1 VVAFLVGTNL
11 TALLTPH
18 GSVATM
24 LCRSLAR
31 LDGHSPSRR
40 AYLATA
46 WRYAGAATV
55 SASLL
60 LVLVG

>member
-1 VVAFLVGTNL
+1 
-11 TALLTPH
+11 
-18 GSVATM
+18 M